1 MSGGLKNAKKGT
13 LIFQGIVH
21 GKKERVALILLT
33 FFIVVIT
40 WKLRVKG
47 KAVLECR

>member
-13 LIFQGIVH
+13 FQSIVH

-33 FFIVVIT
+33 FFVVVIT